1 MSYTIRY
8 TTEDYIGNVNSFFY
22 TEETIEKADQTFDN
36 VCSTLR
42 SEFYYHYMYRKVLV
56 TLTAGDERIR
66 EYSLEDMED

>member
-8 TTEDYIGNVNSFFY
+8 TTEDYLGKVNSHFY
-22 TEETIEKADQTFDN
+22 TEETINGADRTFDN

-42 SEFYYHYMYRKVLV
+42 SEFYYCYMYRKVLV
-56 TLTAGDERIR
+56 TLTQGDERIR

>member
-8 TTEDYIGNVNSFFY
+8 TAEDYLGKVESHSYIR
-22 TEETIEKADQTFDN
+22 ETIVDADITFDN

-42 SEFYYHYMYRKVLV
+42 SEFYYCYMYRKVLV
-56 TLTAGDERIR
+56 TLMKGDERIR

>member
-8 TTEDYIGNVNSFFY
+8 TTEDYLGKVNSHFY
-22 TEETIEKADQTFDN
+22 TKETIEDADITFDN

-42 SEFYYHYMYRKVLV
+42 SEFYYCYMYRKVLV
-56 TLTAGDERIR
+56 TLSVGDKMIR